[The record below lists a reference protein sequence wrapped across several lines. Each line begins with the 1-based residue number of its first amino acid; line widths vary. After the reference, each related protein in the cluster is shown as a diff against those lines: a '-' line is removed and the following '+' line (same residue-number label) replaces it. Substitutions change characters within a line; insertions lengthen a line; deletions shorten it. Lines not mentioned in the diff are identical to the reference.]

1 VRAPAQSRAPGGEA
15 RARARPLAHPP
26 VPSGI
31 ERMKREDPRGTS
43 AEWRARRAS
52 TSRRIWR
59 STSTTTASAPGCA
72 SSGPVPRTE
81 RRRRSQAMS
90 AELLPESPPDRYLT
104 DAEAPELLAV
114 PKSWVGEAA
123 RQGRIRGFVMLGRY
137 RRWDRADLLAWLEEQ
152 KGGRRR

>member
-1 VRAPAQSRAPGGEA
+1 
-15 RARARPLAHPP
+15 
-26 VPSGI
+26 
-31 ERMKREDPRGTS
+31 
-43 AEWRARRAS
+43 
-52 TSRRIWR
+52 
-59 STSTTTASAPGCA
+59 
-72 SSGPVPRTE
+72 
-81 RRRRSQAMS
+81 MS